1 MTCNRINK
9 DFVLV
14 TTLTITK
21 RSPMRTNTFEYLRNG
36 VLR

>member
-1 MTCNRINK
+1 MTYSRVTK

-14 TTLTITK
+14 TTLTSTK